1 MSKYN
6 KQQLKIMA
14 EITLEAKE
22 NNDFRY
28 VNLVVVLMTMT
39 GWTEQQVEEKI
50 QELADAEI

>member
-1 MSKYN
+1 MKYS

-22 NNDFRY
+22 NDDFRY
-28 VNLVVVLMTMT
+28 INLIVVLMTMT

-50 QELADAEI
+50 VELAIAEL